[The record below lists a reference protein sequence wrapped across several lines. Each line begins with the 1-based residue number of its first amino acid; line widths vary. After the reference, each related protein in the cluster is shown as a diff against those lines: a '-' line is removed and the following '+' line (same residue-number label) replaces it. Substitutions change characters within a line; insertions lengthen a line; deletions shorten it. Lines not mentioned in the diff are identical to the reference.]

1 MKSIAIREINQM
13 TIATQHLRY
22 AHLDQLLD
30 DSTQSRYAL
39 QLYIRRAVENRS
51 YFDALVADQ
60 WPLLEYIQ
68 TSRPDAPKDWDSYLS
83 QLSDKSLS
91 DIGDRVFS
99 RSMADVVA
107 NDLKLPKKKRL
118 AQSDRLKT
126 CGVVQGYQECPDG
139 HRKLTRFYCDQP
151 KYCRR
156 CARIASYRKSAHLL
170 EITYRMLKRPIT
182 GYQMRFLTLTLKKS
196 GDVRK
201 DAESLMEAFSK
212 LWRASFKDEFSA
224 AWRRVEVAPDG
235 MVHLHIL
242 LYCKWVQVEDIS
254 AKWEEL
260 TGDSKV
266 VFIKEIKRREKGDLA
281 KAVYEVCKY
290 VTDMDKWVER
300 HGIERGLELVND
312 IGRALHGKR
321 LSESYGT
328 YRRRVFEKRIGELMP
343 QEREESPDR
352 CDCCG
357 KKWAVFIE
365 VIEPRGPPQ
374 LRVHSRTYALI

>member
-1 MKSIAIREINQM
+1 M
-13 TIATQHLRY
+13 TVAAQHLRY
-22 AHLDQLLD
+22 THLDQLLD
-30 DSTQSRYAL
+30 DSRQGRYAL
-39 QLYIRRAVENRS
+39 QLYIERAHQNRS

-60 WPLLEYIQ
+60 WPLLEHIQ
-68 TSRPDAPKDWDSYLS
+68 TSRPDAPKDWDSYFAELGA
-83 QLSDKSLS
+83 KSLS
-91 DIGDRVFS
+91 DIADRVFS

-107 NDLKLPKKKRL
+107 NDPKLPKRKRL

-156 CARIASYRKSAHLL
+156 CARIASNRKSAHLKK
-170 EITYRMLKRPIT
+170 ITHRMLKRPIT
-182 GYQMRFLTLTLKKS
+182 GYRMRFLTLTLKKS
-196 GDVRK
+196 GDTRK
-201 DAESLMEAFSK
+201 DAERVMGAFSK
-212 LWRASFKDEFSA
+212 LWRALFKDEFSA
-224 AWRRVEVAPDG
+224 AWRRVEVGPGG

-266 VFIKEIKRREKGDLA
+266 VFIKEIKRREKGDLK
-281 KAVYEVCKY
+281 KAVDEVCKY
-290 VTDMDKWVER
+290 VTDMDKWVEK
-300 HGIERGLELVND
+300 HGIERGLELVYN

-328 YRRRVFEKRIGELMP
+328 YRRRVFEKRIGEQMP
-343 QEREESPDR
+343 REREESPDR

-357 KKWAVFIE
+357 KKWVVFRE

-374 LRVHSRTYALI
+374 LRVHSRTYPLI